1 MICCIPTLKASAKA
15 STELVVTE
23 AVAAAVAVNKAVAVA
38 ARTNWIGTMLCVGA
52 HHRMLCE
59 VQRRHPAVNIT
70 GTADDTYFNGDER
83 H

>member
-1 MICCIPTLKASAKA
+1 
-15 STELVVTE
+15 
-23 AVAAAVAVNKAVAVA
+23 
-38 ARTNWIGTMLCVGA
+38 MLCVGA